1 MAEQGARGP
10 CSRGPLNLLKLQ
22 AKMALLPGFRK
33 QGQAWTRPVD
43 AALDVADPGL
53 SPAQALHPHSE
64 EFGMRQGKL
73 QVSVRCGI
81 GNRWPAT
88 VCSRPHRSVRGP
100 KTKASALPC
109 GFRTFCA
116 RWSGDI
122 VHLLRALQGHA
133 RHRSQPFSCPWHRAG
148 AGSPAGPERALRGG
162 LAHYMA

>member
-1 MAEQGARGP
+1 
-10 CSRGPLNLLKLQ
+10 
-22 AKMALLPGFRK
+22 MALLPGFRK

-88 VCSRPHRSVRGP
+88 VCSWPHRSVRGP
-100 KTKASALPC
+100 KAKALCRHAVSGRFVLVGRATSCIFCERFKGMLDIDRSHFHAHGIELALD
-109 GFRTFCA
+109 R
-116 RWSGDI
+116 
-122 VHLLRALQGHA
+122 LQGLNKL
-133 RHRSQPFSCPWHRAG
+133 FG
-148 AGSPAGPERALRGG
+148 AAWPITWRRQGRIPD
-162 LAHYMA
+162 